1 MRAVE
6 VGGGRNL
13 PIETGWDAI
22 RALAIIFS
30 QAFRRRHLP
39 YLADSVPYPE
49 EMG

>member
-1 MRAVE
+1 VE

-13 PIETGWDAI
+13 PIETGMGAAHPQPA
-22 RALAIIFS
+22 RIFS
-30 QAFRRRHLP
+30 QAFGRLHLP